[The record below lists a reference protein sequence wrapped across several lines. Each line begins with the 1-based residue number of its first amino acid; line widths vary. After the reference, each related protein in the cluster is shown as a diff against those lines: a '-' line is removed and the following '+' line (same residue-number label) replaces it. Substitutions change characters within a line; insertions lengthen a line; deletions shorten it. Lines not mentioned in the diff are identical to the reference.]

1 MILLTT
7 LINAIIALTLLNVW
21 LFRFN
26 KKTLYRG
33 GDANSMTEEFSVYGL
48 PLWFMYF
55 IGLLK
60 IILASLLII
69 GIWVYE
75 LNMYSYIVLSI
86 LMIGAIIMHFKVNDP
101 IIKSA
106 PALSLLTLLLALLG
120 INL

>member
-21 LFRFN
+21 PFRFN

-75 LNMYSYIVLSI
+75 YM
-86 LMIGAIIMHFKVNDP
+86 
-101 IIKSA
+101 
-106 PALSLLTLLLALLG
+106 G
-120 INL
+120 I